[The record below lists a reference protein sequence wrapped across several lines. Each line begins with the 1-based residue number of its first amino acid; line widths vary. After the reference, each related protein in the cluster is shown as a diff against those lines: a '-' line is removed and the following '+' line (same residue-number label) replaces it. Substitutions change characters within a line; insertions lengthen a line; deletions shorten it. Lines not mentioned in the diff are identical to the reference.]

1 MCSDKVL
8 PPISQPDSVLEGGD
22 AVKRAMELESNGSED
37 ALAMHEL
44 RAAYQGGNIW
54 CVKKKSHHR
63 LVGDG
68 RKKTEFGLS
77 FGPVNQR
84 FGKSVEKFL
93 SVNASKAVRKDAGVP
108 CTLMCSNYRG
118 QCPLHMEVVNFN
130 ANVQTECH
138 YHLKKLAEHLTC
150 VTSKETTSCALGI
163 RDQLKGSWYA
173 DEEKVTV
180 SVEPGDT
187 FRSEGTAAPNKM
199 QDMNLDELKTAMSQL
214 TLDSKRATRVLS
226 SMIYSIALHPSE
238 TKLLVAAG
246 GRAGEIVAGGM
257 GVGAKCSVEFSVVPA
272 SAGDTHAQRW
282 LGDANLTG
290 RMKTSLVELKLSEG
304 SSITLWMVALWDVL
318 GDSDLSVQVFQ
329 PHCGPVNCLSVCE
342 YDQTKLYS
350 TSHDGTVRRADL
362 DKLIFDD
369 IYSSDPDIFR
379 SHTTWHCQ
387 VDNNVL
393 LVAHGTGQV
402 GVVDLRDSKKPTRWC
417 KCHDRSVRTVQRHP
431 LDEKYF
437 VTSSAVGEAR
447 VWDLRTATKPSPK
460 PVCHLAHPKGLT
472 SAFYSPHG
480 SYFLTTCNDDRLRV
494 YDVRHVSTNKPSVI
508 ASTKHNNHTGRWLS
522 TFKARWH
529 PQREDTFIIGSMELP
544 KAVSCVF
551 IWLITGFISHG
562 TGSGSQTARFQEGL
576 TGMARGCESRRLD
589 LGRLDTWNLVVVER
603 WSTLPCLLLKTISLW
618 VRNFEA
624 TASTTQK
631 RGGSEKTSW
640 IPENIDHVRVALARS
655 PRKLSGR
662 YTIELGLTN
671 QTIEVYG
678 IHGQK
683 MLRLQSSA
691 NLTTTCS
698 ACVFHPSQLLVAGAN
713 SSGKVHVFL

>member
-1 MCSDKVL
+1 
-8 PPISQPDSVLEGGD
+8 
-22 AVKRAMELESNGSED
+22 
-37 ALAMHEL
+37 
-44 RAAYQGGNIW
+44 
-54 CVKKKSHHR
+54 
-63 LVGDG
+63 
-68 RKKTEFGLS
+68 
-77 FGPVNQR
+77 
-84 FGKSVEKFL
+84 
-93 SVNASKAVRKDAGVP
+93 
-108 CTLMCSNYRG
+108 
-118 QCPLHMEVVNFN
+118 
-130 ANVQTECH
+130 
-138 YHLKKLAEHLTC
+138 
-150 VTSKETTSCALGI
+150 
-163 RDQLKGSWYA
+163 
-173 DEEKVTV
+173 
-180 SVEPGDT
+180 
-187 FRSEGTAAPNKM
+187 
-199 QDMNLDELKTAMSQL
+199 
-214 TLDSKRATRVLS
+214 
-226 SMIYSIALHPSE
+226 
-238 TKLLVAAG
+238 
-246 GRAGEIVAGGM
+246 
-257 GVGAKCSVEFSVVPA
+257 
-272 SAGDTHAQRW
+272 
-282 LGDANLTG
+282 
-290 RMKTSLVELKLSEG
+290 MKTSLVELKLSEG
-304 SSITLWMVALWDVL
+304 STITLWMVALWDVL

-431 LDEKYF
+431 LDEQYF

-480 SYFLTTCNDDRLRV
+480 SYLLTTCNDDRLRV
-494 YDVRHVSTNKPSVI
+494 YDVRHVSTNKPPVI

-576 TGMARGCESRRLD
+576 TGKARGCESGRLD
-589 LGRLDTWNLVVVER
+589 LGRLDTWNLVVMER
-603 WSTLPCLLLKTISLW
+603 WLT
-618 VRNFEA
+618 
-624 TASTTQK
+624 
-631 RGGSEKTSW
+631 
-640 IPENIDHVRVALARS
+640 LARS
-655 PRKLSGR
+655 LRKLSGR
-662 YTIELGLTN
+662 YTVELGLTN

-691 NLTTTCS
+691 NLTTICS

-713 SSGKVHVFL
+713 SSGKDLCVMLGKNIPLLYLVNNGLTLPLTIPASKVSIPGNCLQSEILRPLAHMGNCLVNGSVKYRHDLKLSS